1 MSSDMNL
8 DETNDVTAPTQDV
21 LAHHLE
27 CFRKVDLAGTMA
39 DYTDASTIFTP
50 DGLLRGSEA
59 IRRFF
64 AVLFEEFEK
73 PGMSF
78 ELLRQEVSSDTAY
91 IVWTAETA
99 DNRFEV
105 GTDTFI
111 VQNGKILTQTFAG
124 KISPKQ

>member
-8 DETNDVTAPTQDV
+8 EETNDVTAATQDV
-21 LAHHLE
+21 LAHHLG
-27 CFRKVDLAGTMA
+27 CFGKLDLAGTMA
-39 DYTDASTIFTP
+39 DYTDASRFFTP
-50 DGLLRGSEA
+50 DGLLRGSQA

-64 AVLFEEFEK
+64 AVMFEEFEK

-78 ELLRQEVSSDTAY
+78 ELLRQEVSGDTAY

-105 GTDTFI
+105 TP
-111 VQNGKILTQTFAG
+111 LTSTGQMAST
-124 KISPKQ
+124 S